1 MFPILLITSRQ
12 IACFRQFFPN
22 EKKKRITPKDLHL
35 IWIRYTYNHAQ
46 IKIFSKSIFSKYSKY
61 FRMLKGVIIYKLGEI
76 LKQPNK
82 SMAWYKS
89 ISILYTISYWV

>member
-1 MFPILLITSRQ
+1 
-12 IACFRQFFPN
+12 
-22 EKKKRITPKDLHL
+22 
-35 IWIRYTYNHAQ
+35 
-46 IKIFSKSIFSKYSKY
+46 
-61 FRMLKGVIIYKLGEI
+61 MLKGVIIYKLGEI